1 MRKLLILG
9 SMDEFCALVEHAKA
23 RGIYT
28 VVCDGY
34 AHGPAKAIADEA
46 YDIDPRK
53 TDEIADL
60 CMRLGIDAAFGT
72 FSDLLA
78 ECLVDICYKAGL
90 PCYAEPE
97 RFATLREKTKMK
109 RMFEELGVPTP
120 AAVQVHRESIARDIA
135 GLHPPFVMK
144 PVNGYGSRGVYVVNS
159 VEEIAER
166 FEETISYS
174 SFDHLIVEEYS
185 DGHEFNMMNWI
196 LDGEPITLS
205 VADREKTHE
214 DPFAVPHVSRI
225 VYPSRFTDDV
235 LAEAREIVRKVAAH
249 VGIETGPL
257 CMQFFWSPESGLKV
271 CECAGRIFGYEH
283 ELLEL
288 SGGPSLEE
296 LILDHLF
303 DREALAGRLHDHDPH
318 LAGFAAGLYFHGRE
332 GEVGDVS
339 MAEALVDDPAV
350 VDALVYY
357 ARGERISH
365 GVGAK
370 PYAVRYYL
378 KAASRA
384 ELDEATER
392 IYDACRVLDGA
403 GVDLLLPNRMEA

>member
-23 RGIYT
+23 RGIHT
-28 VVCDGY
+28 IVCDGY
-34 AHGPAKAIADEA
+34 ADGPAKALADES

-53 TDEIADL
+53 ADEIAAL
-60 CMRLGIDAAFGT
+60 CVRLGVDAAFGT

-78 ECLVDICYKAGL
+78 ECLVDICHKAGL

-97 RFATLREKTKMK
+97 RFEMLRDKTKMK
-109 RMFEELGVPTP
+109 RMFEDLGVPTS
-120 AAVQVHRESIARDIA
+120 AAVPVHRESIAQDITD
-135 GLHPPFVMK
+135 LRPPFVMK
-144 PVNGYGSRGVYVVNS
+144 PVNGYGSRGVFVVNS
-159 VEEIAER
+159 VEEIRER

-174 SFDHLIVEEYS
+174 SFDYLVVEEYS

-196 LDGEPITLS
+196 LDGEPVTLS
-205 VADREKTHE
+205 VADREKTQG
-214 DPFAVPHVSRI
+214 DPFAVPYVSRI

-235 LAEAREIVRKVAAH
+235 IDEAREIVRKVAARA
-249 VGIETGPL
+249 GIETGPL

-296 LILDHLF
+296 IILNHLF
-303 DREALAGRLHDHDPH
+303 DRDALAEQLRGHDPH
-318 LAGFAAGLYFHGRE
+318 LSGFAAGLYFHGRE

-339 MAEALVDDPAV
+339 IAEALAGDAAV
-350 VDALVYY
+350 EDSLLYY
-357 ARGERISH
+357 APGERISH

-378 KAASRA
+378 KASSRA
-384 ELDEATER
+384 ELDEATVR
-392 IYDACRVLDGA
+392 MYNACRVLDSAGA
-403 GVDLLLPNRMEA
+403 DLLLPNRLEA